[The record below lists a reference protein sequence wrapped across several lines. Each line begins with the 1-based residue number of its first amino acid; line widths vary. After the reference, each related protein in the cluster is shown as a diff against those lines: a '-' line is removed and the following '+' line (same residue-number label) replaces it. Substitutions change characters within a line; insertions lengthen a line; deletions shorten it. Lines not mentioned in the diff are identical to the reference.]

1 METGHTMKKEV
12 ATLAAAC
19 VLVLAGCR
27 EGGPGRRIP
36 EAKFVDLYVELKLAS
51 VVFANDVDKVNETR
65 RVILAQHGMTPSDFH
80 AHYVALMDH
89 PEAWRSFQERVITKV
104 DEYQVGR
111 KGDTA
116 NGK

>member
-1 METGHTMKKEV
+1 MKMEV
-12 ATLAAAC
+12 AAFAALC
-19 VLVLAGCR
+19 FLVLAACR
-27 EGGPGRRIP
+27 DGRPGQGLP
-36 EAKFVDLYVELKLAS
+36 EAEFVDLYVELKLAS

-65 RVILAQHGMTPSDFH
+65 RVILAQHGMTPSDFRE
-80 AHYVALMDH
+80 HYVRLMDH
-89 PEAWRSFQERVITKV
+89 PEAWRSFQERVIAKV

>member
-1 METGHTMKKEV
+1 MKTGHTIRMEV
-12 ATLAAAC
+12 ATLAAA
-19 VLVLAGCR
+19 LALALAGCR
-27 EGGPGRRIP
+27 EAGPGRGLP
-36 EAKFVDLYVELKLAS
+36 GAEFVDLYVELKLAS

-65 RVILAQHGMTPSDFH
+65 RVILAQHGLTPSDFH
-80 AHYVALMDH
+80 DQYVRLMDH
-89 PEAWRSFQERVITKV
+89 PEAWRSFQERVIAKV